1 MPFKLEI
8 EGDQRLESIKVLFL
22 THNYIR
28 FKGDFAGVFLHL
40 LARQLREEGVEV
52 VVVAPHDATLPEYEI
67 IEGIKIHRFRYGRD
81 EEETFAYRGEM
92 HRQLFRNPFKIFLL
106 LRFLKSAYHLAC
118 TVIEK
123 ENISAVSVQWVIP
136 NGVVAHYLMKR
147 YKGRI
152 KLILSSHG
160 TDIRLLCGVP
170 LIHRLFRPII
180 KQAKAWT
187 VVSSYLK
194 NKIAK
199 LGEEFAGKITVV
211 PLPNDEALFYPDPQI
226 HKDPMLVVAVSRL
239 TGQKRISHLLEAMK
253 AISKELPEARLEI
266 YGTGPEK
273 ISLDRRIDELGL
285 KGRATIMEP
294 VAQQELRKVY
304 NRAAVVVLNSIE
316 EGFGLALTEA
326 MLCRTSVIGTNSG
339 GITDI
344 IDDGKTGLLIPPD
357 DIEKLADAIRLVLN
371 DRLLRAHLAEAGYKK
386 ALAQFSSRSS
396 ARRFAE
402 LFRTK

>member
-1 MPFKLEI
+1 LSFKLEI

-52 VVVAPHDATLPEYEI
+52 VVVAPHDATLPDSET
-67 IEGIKIHRFRYGRD
+67 IEGIKIHRFRYGKD

-106 LRFLKSAYHLAC
+106 IRFLKSAYHLAC
-118 TVIEK
+118 SVIEK
-123 ENISAVSVQWVIP
+123 ENLSVVSVHWVIP
-136 NGVVAHYLMKR
+136 NGVVAHFLKKR
-147 YKGRI
+147 YKDKI
-152 KLILSSHG
+152 KLIFSSHG
-160 TDIRLLCGVP
+160 TDIRLLCEMP
-170 LIHRLFRPII
+170 LIHRFFRPII

-194 NKIAK
+194 SKITK
-199 LGEEFAGKITVV
+199 LGKEAAYKVTVV
-211 PLPNDEALFYPDPQI
+211 PLPNDETLFYPDPQV
-226 HKDPMLVVAVSRL
+226 HKEPMLVVAVSRL
-239 TGQKRISHLLEAMK
+239 TGQKRISFLLEAMK

-273 ISLDRRIDELGL
+273 LSLARRIDELGL
-285 KGRATIMEP
+285 KGRAIIKEP
-294 VAQQELRKVY
+294 VPQQELRKVY
-304 NRAAVVVLNSIE
+304 NLAAVVVLNSIE

-326 MLCRTSVIGTNSG
+326 MLCRTAVIGTNSG

-344 IDDGKTGLLIPPD
+344 IEDKQTGLLVPPD
-357 DIEKLADAIRLVLN
+357 DIEKLADAIGMILK
-371 DRLLRAHLAEAGYKK
+371 DRHLRARLAEAGYRK

-396 ARRFAE
+396 ARKFAE
-402 LFRTK
+402 LFRKK

>member
-1 MPFKLEI
+1 MSFKLEI
-8 EGDQRLESIKVLFL
+8 EGDQHLESIKVLFL

-52 VVVAPHDATLPEYEI
+52 VVVAPHDTTLPDSET

-92 HRQLFRNPFKIFLL
+92 HRQLFRNPFRIFLL
-106 LRFLKSAYHLAC
+106 IRFLKSAYHLAC
-118 TVIEK
+118 SVIEK
-123 ENISAVSVQWVIP
+123 ENLSVVSVHWVIP
-136 NGVVAHYLMKR
+136 NGVVAHFLKKR
-147 YKGRI
+147 YKDKI

-160 TDIRLLCGVP
+160 TDIRLLCEMP
-170 LIHRLFRPII
+170 LIHRFFRPII

-194 NKIAK
+194 SKITK
-199 LGEEFAGKITVV
+199 LGKEAADKVTVV
-211 PLPNDEALFYPDPQI
+211 PLPNDETLFYPDPQV
-226 HKDPMLVVAVSRL
+226 HKEPMLVVAVSRL
-239 TGQKRISHLLEAMK
+239 TGQKRISFLLEAMK

-273 ISLDRRIDELGL
+273 LSLARRIDELGL
-285 KGRATIMEP
+285 KGRAIIMEP
-294 VAQQELRKVY
+294 VPQQELRKVY

-326 MLCRTSVIGTNSG
+326 MLCRTAVIGTNSG

-344 IDDGKTGLLIPPD
+344 IEDKQTGLLVPPD
-357 DIEKLADAIRLVLN
+357 DIEKLADAIGMILK
-371 DRLLRAHLAEAGYKK
+371 DRHLRARLAEAGYRK

-396 ARRFAE
+396 ARKFAE
-402 LFRTK
+402 LFRKK